1 MISKILSY
9 VTLLKMFGFHIIYSD
24 TSSHITGFQSVVGK
38 YYNFFNETQFHAK
51 DIQGTVVL
59 GRLHK
64 LSNSVGDPNR
74 KNTIQYRSTWRR
86 YMFYVDYLLCKIT
99 EVVHFQLIFFVFLS
113 RNSEV
118 RSFLETYDRSQP
130 PPNGKQEPTI

>member
-1 MISKILSY
+1 MVFISFMLIHLATSLDFNLLWESIIIFLMKLNFVPRTLS
-9 VTLLKMFGFHIIYSD
+9 
-24 TSSHITGFQSVVGK
+24 
-38 YYNFFNETQFHAK
+38 
-51 DIQGTVVL
+51 IQGTVVL

-99 EVVHFQLIFFVFLS
+99 EVVHLQLIFFVFLS

-118 RSFLETYDRSQP
+118 RSFLGNYDRSQP

>member
-1 MISKILSY
+1 MTLNFVPRTLSIR
-9 VTLLKMFGFHIIYSD
+9 GI
-24 TSSHITGFQSVVGK
+24 
-38 YYNFFNETQFHAK
+38 
-51 DIQGTVVL
+51 VVL

-86 YMFYVDYLLCKIT
+86 YRFYVDYLLCKIT
-99 EVVHFQLIFFVFLS
+99 EVVNLQLIFYVFLS

-118 RSFLETYDRSQP
+118 RSFLENYGRSQP